1 MKLIGMTVLICT
13 SLQFVAVPLYAAPV
27 AHVSFFWEVQSWDSV
42 LNLVTAAT
50 GSEKFERGSRDLFKS
65 YKLDL
70 TKPFAHL
77 DFDGNKVRFEGLPEP
92 LITGATPYENTYKA
106 VTYTYNP
113 KRSVKTNFEDMRK
126 VWGQFKELNF
136 PASGI
141 SLRELA
147 SASEGGSMYA
157 SLFTFAG
164 ASAAL
169 AHNGDAVT
177 NYFGYKWFKNA
188 ADPIKMECQDGK
200 IIQIKGKDRLA
211 IETATSGDQ
220 IFYSEISGKK
230 EIQGQLEKITLRGK
244 DSYAITNGNVYVNNL
259 RISDAVELN
268 KKLMAMKS
276 LCSHPEA
283 LEDFNVSSV
292 RIQDAIN
299 SGKVKVASDHIAPL
313 VNDPDAVS
321 GVR

>member
-1 MKLIGMTVLICT
+1 MKLIGMTVLFCT
-13 SLQFVAVPLYAAPV
+13 SLQFVALPAYSAPV
-27 AHVSFFWEVQSWDSV
+27 AHVSFFWEVKSWDSV

-50 GSEKFERGSRDLFKS
+50 GNEKFEKGSRDLFKAH
-65 YKLDL
+65 KLDL

-92 LITGATPYENTYKA
+92 IITGATPFDMTYRS
-106 VTYTYNP
+106 VTYVYNP
-113 KRSVKTNFEDMRK
+113 KRSVKANFEEMRK
-126 VWGQFKELNF
+126 AWGQFKELNF
-136 PASGI
+136 PS
-141 SLRELA
+141 SDVSSRSLA
-147 SASEGGSMYA
+147 SAPEGGSMYA
-157 SLFTFAG
+157 SLFTFVG

-169 AHNGDAVT
+169 ARNGDAVT
-177 NYFGYKWFKNA
+177 NYFGYKWFKNTS
-188 ADPIKMECQDGK
+188 DPIKIECQDGK
-200 IIQIKGKDRLA
+200 IIQVKGKDRLA

-220 IFYSEISGKK
+220 IFYSEIGGKK

-244 DSYAITNGNVYVNNL
+244 ESYAITNGNVYVNNL

-283 LEDFNVSSV
+283 VEEFNISSN

-299 SGKVKVASDHIAPL
+299 AGKVKVVSDHLAPL
-313 VNDPDAVS
+313 VNDPDAIS